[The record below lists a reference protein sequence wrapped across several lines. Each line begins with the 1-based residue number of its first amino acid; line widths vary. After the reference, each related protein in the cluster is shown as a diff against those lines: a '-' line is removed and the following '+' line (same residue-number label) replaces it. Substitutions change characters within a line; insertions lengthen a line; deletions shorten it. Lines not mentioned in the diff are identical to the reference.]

1 MREKILLH
9 QKDLEG
15 YRDTGYLVVPELFD
29 ATECITMELIFED
42 LATEGYPPI
51 INLNRQ
57 DSRVANISKASRVT
71 RIVEALQDSLIS
83 IGSTTR
89 FYKKAHS
96 IFSTQAWN
104 VHQDASYSGTGPG
117 VYITANI
124 ALGDMDKENGSLYIY
139 PGSHKEGILPFESK
153 PTNNTD
159 SGNKIIDLDAIGDSI
174 DLELTRGSVFFM
186 CGELAHGSYAN
197 NSDRDRPM
205 FCICYVKRGAEFFR
219 GSQAD
224 REEIYVV

>member
-42 LATEGYPPI
+42 LATEGYPP
-51 INLNRQ
+51 
-57 DSRVANISKASRVT
+57 SRVT

-83 IGSTTR
+83 IVSTTR